1 MIRRKLSTYIFILN
15 IIKLVLDFL
24 FLLKSKTSFT

>member
-15 IIKLVLDFL
+15 IIKTVLDFL